1 MRTRSTATSKVFTR
15 LLGSLALL
23 IFFYPEN
30 DNFLSVRRS
39 ILCKSKEQICPYS
52 INIVSTGEIETGPE
66 YEGVLSNV
74 FSSRAV
80 SQILDFF
87 LDHKEFDYS
96 PGEIAKKTG
105 LSFRTIFRE
114 LPHLEKN
121 QLVYISRKIGK
132 TTMYRLNTDF
142 QAVTFI
148 EKFAF
153 EMSQLQTKETDSYLK
168 KKEYLG

>member
-1 MRTRSTATSKVFTR
+1 MSS
-15 LLGSLALL
+15 
-23 IFFYPEN
+23 
-30 DNFLSVRRS
+30 D
-39 ILCKSKEQICPYS
+39 
-52 INIVSTGEIETGPE
+52 ETDTLEE
-66 YEGVLSNV
+66 YEGVLSDI

-80 SQILDFF
+80 SQIMDFF

-121 QLVYISRKIGK
+121 QLIYISRKIGK
-132 TTMYRLNTDF
+132 TNMYRLNVDL
-142 QAVTFI
+142 QAVNFL

-153 EMSQLQTKETDSYLK
+153 EMSLLQVKEPELSLNKEGITKIRRGSDFV
-168 KKEYLG
+168 

>member
-1 MRTRSTATSKVFTR
+1 MSSDDPQS
-15 LLGSLALL
+15 LL
-23 IFFYPEN
+23 
-30 DNFLSVRRS
+30 
-39 ILCKSKEQICPYS
+39 
-52 INIVSTGEIETGPE
+52 E
-66 YEGVLSNV
+66 YEGVLSDV

-80 SQILDFF
+80 SQIMDFF

-114 LPHLEKN
+114 LPNLEKN

-132 TTMYRLNTDF
+132 TNMYRLNTDF
-142 QAVTFI
+142 QAVTFL

-153 EMSQLQTKETDSYLK
+153 EMSQLQVKEPEFSLN
-168 KKEYLG
+168 KERITGIK

>member
-1 MRTRSTATSKVFTR
+1 
-15 LLGSLALL
+15 
-23 IFFYPEN
+23 
-30 DNFLSVRRS
+30 
-39 ILCKSKEQICPYS
+39 
-52 INIVSTGEIETGPE
+52 VSTSEIEAGPE
-66 YEGVLSNV
+66 YEGVLSTV

-80 SQILDFF
+80 SQIMDFF

-132 TTMYRLNTDF
+132 TNMYRLNTDF
-142 QAVTFI
+142 QAVSFI

-153 EMSQLQTKETDSYLK
+153 EMSQLQIKEPDSYLK
-168 KKEYLG
+168 KQDIARVK

>member
-1 MRTRSTATSKVFTR
+1 MQK
-15 LLGSLALL
+15 
-23 IFFYPEN
+23 N
-30 DNFLSVRRS
+30 S
-39 ILCKSKEQICPYS
+39 ILCNSKEQICPYS
-52 INIVSTGEIETGPE
+52 INIMSAGEIESGAE

-87 LDHKEFDYS
+87 LDHREFDYS
-96 PGEIAKKTG
+96 PAEIAKKTG
-105 LSFRTIFRE
+105 LSFRTVFRE

-132 TTMYRLNTDF
+132 TSMYRLNTDF
-142 QAVTFI
+142 QAVTFM

-153 EMSQLQTKETDSYLK
+153 EMSQLQIKEPDSYLK
-168 KKEYLG
+168 KQGLPRVNEGRIQ

>member
-1 MRTRSTATSKVFTR
+1 MDVMSA
-15 LLGSLALL
+15 
-23 IFFYPEN
+23 
-30 DNFLSVRRS
+30 
-39 ILCKSKEQICPYS
+39 
-52 INIVSTGEIETGPE
+52 GEIQTESE

-80 SQILDFF
+80 SQIVDFF

-96 PGEIAKKTG
+96 AGEIAKKTG

-132 TTMYRLNTDF
+132 TNMYRLNTDF
-142 QAVTFI
+142 QAVIFL

-153 EMSQLQTKETDSYLK
+153 EMSQLQINETASYMK
-168 KKEYLG
+168 KQDLPRIE

>member
-1 MRTRSTATSKVFTR
+1 MSS
-15 LLGSLALL
+15 
-23 IFFYPEN
+23 
-30 DNFLSVRRS
+30 
-39 ILCKSKEQICPYS
+39 
-52 INIVSTGEIETGPE
+52 GEIDTGPE

-121 QLVYISRKIGK
+121 QLIYISRKIGK
-132 TTMYRLNTDF
+132 TNMYRLNIDF
-142 QAVTFI
+142 QSVTFL
-148 EKFAF
+148 EKFVF
-153 EMSQLQTKETDSYLK
+153 ETSQLHIPEPESSLNKERITKIE
-168 KKEYLG
+168 

>member
-1 MRTRSTATSKVFTR
+1 MSS
-15 LLGSLALL
+15 
-23 IFFYPEN
+23 
-30 DNFLSVRRS
+30 D
-39 ILCKSKEQICPYS
+39 
-52 INIVSTGEIETGPE
+52 ETDTLEE
-66 YEGVLSNV
+66 YEGVLSDI

-80 SQILDFF
+80 SQIMDFF

-121 QLVYISRKIGK
+121 QLIYISRKIGK
-132 TTMYRLNTDF
+132 TNMYRLNVDL
-142 QAVTFI
+142 QAVNFL

-153 EMSQLQTKETDSYLK
+153 EMSQLQVKEPELSLNKEGITKIRRGSDFV
-168 KKEYLG
+168 

>member
-1 MRTRSTATSKVFTR
+1 MSS
-15 LLGSLALL
+15 
-23 IFFYPEN
+23 
-30 DNFLSVRRS
+30 
-39 ILCKSKEQICPYS
+39 
-52 INIVSTGEIETGPE
+52 GEIDTGDAD

-80 SQILDFF
+80 SQIIDFF

-114 LPHLEKN
+114 LPNLEKN

-132 TTMYRLNTDF
+132 TTMYRLYTDF
-142 QAVTFI
+142 QAVTFL

-153 EMSQLQTKETDSYLK
+153 EMSQLQIKEEPPHSYLDK
-168 KKEYLG
+168 QNIPEIK